1 MPLFDN
7 KKAAKKSL
15 RDIPEGTT
23 EKEKPKNGVVQWIKN
38 SGHSVK
44 GVFLEWLSEQ
54 QLFTV
59 VNDEIKMIKQEHKK
73 RKMSPQEKKTFKQ
86 KVAGLSDDAIKKFGE
101 LYLGTNSS
109 QEAKDKIKEGIQTV
123 LGQIKSGNFY
133 HKANA
138 FGDDEFDA
146 FMDDLEDEWEDDQ
159 EASGEVFMLNDII
172 NKHGFGEFM
181 GRSWVDQHI
190 QEDVVD
196 KDGEEITILVKL
208 PDKQKEP
215 TEEQQASLE
224 QLKKQVV
231 RNAINQNLKTSLSKE
246 ISEMNE
252 GNLTYSYY
260 RIMEYTIFPDNKI
273 EGAVY
278 TQFKDKSGI
287 MDSETNEFKYVPIT
301 LPKISKES
309 YINNILHKHGFGE
322 FMKLK
327 QKFDDVNEKYTMKT
341 WGMTVK
347 ELQEYQRTH
356 QGMTPLTLKRKQK
369 LEQQRLKKEGPKP
382 EKEKYKLNQYGEYRL
397 DDETKDTKFISVI
410 IKPKS
415 ENDPRP
421 SEMAKLIVSKES
433 EIIALAKRIFN
444 SQEFKKF
451 FKNDWDS
458 YLDVIKDEGE
468 DYFHFLA
475 NNYWDINEDGDLD
488 DFRAHILKNCEDP
501 STIRFFYD
509 EKTKKANLEFGFY
522 ADEIFQGFTKSVS
535 LKDIGINQ
543 TRLSESFILSNI
555 LNRSGLGEMVNLSKY
570 NVSTKPVS
578 EKAKLDKIIY
588 KSGFGEFMK
597 PGKPKFQQEEIY
609 DQNNDAIQIFFYYPK
624 GETEINDLQKS
635 ILEDLKDPKERAKIN
650 KDAKNQLTKRGA
662 LDDEEYTIKY
672 DKIASFEVTPD
683 GVISG
688 TAYGWFT
695 SKSNPDQKPTYD
707 EIGYDVEITSYEEKK
722 PQGEFMKPGNKNTV
736 TWDLDIENGE
746 SLEVEFTL
754 SRNQKEPN
762 ELQKSIFEKLKDPK
776 VRKELNDYARS
787 KSSTESDDG
796 EYNIKFKFIHYFKI
810 RQDGMMFVDT
820 YGYYTN
826 KKSPLDYYS
835 EEIDHMIPISKFKG
849 GK

>member
-7 KKAAKKSL
+7 KKTAKKSL

-181 GRSWVDQHI
+181 
-190 QEDVVD
+190 
-196 KDGEEITILVKL
+196 
-208 PDKQKEP
+208 
-215 TEEQQASLE
+215 
-224 QLKKQVV
+224 
-231 RNAINQNLKTSLSKE
+231 
-246 ISEMNE
+246 
-252 GNLTYSYY
+252 
-260 RIMEYTIFPDNKI
+260 
-273 EGAVY
+273 
-278 TQFKDKSGI
+278 
-287 MDSETNEFKYVPIT
+287 
-301 LPKISKES
+301 
-309 YINNILHKHGFGE
+309 
-322 FMKLK
+322 KLK
-327 QKFDDVNEKYTMKT
+327 QKFDDVNEKHTMKT

-356 QGMTPLTLKRKQK
+356 QGRTPITLKRKRQ

-397 DDETKDTKFISVI
+397 DDETKDTKFISII

-451 FKNDWDS
+451 FKNDWNS

-535 LKDIGINQ
+535 LKDIGITQ
-543 TRLSESFILSNI
+543 VVSSESFILSNI
-555 LNRSGLGEMVNLSKY
+555 LTRSGLGEMVNLSKY
-570 NVSTKPVS
+570 NVSIKPIG

-588 KSGFGEFMK
+588 RSGFGEFMK
-597 PGKPKFQQEEIY
+597 PGKPKFQQEDIDDVDGSNISVFLY
-609 DQNNDAIQIFFYYPK
+609 FPK

-635 ILEDLKDPKERAKIN
+635 ILADLKDPKERAKIN
-650 KDAKNQLTKRGA
+650 KEAKNQLMKKGG
-662 LDDEEYTIKY
+662 LNEDDYTIKY
-672 DKIASFEVTPD
+672 DKIASFEVTSD

-695 SKSNPDQKPTYD
+695 SKYNPDQKPTYD
-707 EIGYDVEITSYEEKK
+707 EIGYDVEITSYEEAKK
-722 PQGEFMKPGNKNTV
+722 
-736 TWDLDIENGE
+736 
-746 SLEVEFTL
+746 
-754 SRNQKEPN
+754 
-762 ELQKSIFEKLKDPK
+762 
-776 VRKELNDYARS
+776 
-787 KSSTESDDG
+787 
-796 EYNIKFKFIHYFKI
+796 
-810 RQDGMMFVDT
+810 
-820 YGYYTN
+820 
-826 KKSPLDYYS
+826 
-835 EEIDHMIPISKFKG
+835 
-849 GK
+849 

>member
-7 KKAAKKSL
+7 KKTAKKSL

-23 EKEKPKNGVVQWIKN
+23 EKAKPKNDVVQWIKN

-73 RKMSPQEKKTFKQ
+73 RKMSPQEKKSFKQ

-159 EASGEVFMLNDII
+159 EASGEVFMLNNII

-181 GRSWVDQHI
+181 GRSWVDKHI
-190 QEDVVD
+190 QEDIVD

-208 PDKQKEP
+208 PDKQTEP

-224 QLKKQVV
+224 QLKKQAV
-231 RNAINQNLKTSLSKE
+231 RNAINQHLKTSLSKE

-278 TQFKDKSGI
+278 TQFKDKSGT
-287 MDSETNEFKYVPIT
+287 MDSETNEYKYVPIT

-309 YINNILHKHGFGE
+309 HINNIIFKH
-322 FMKLK
+322 
-327 QKFDDVNEKYTMKT
+327 
-341 WGMTVK
+341 
-347 ELQEYQRTH
+347 
-356 QGMTPLTLKRKQK
+356 
-369 LEQQRLKKEGPKP
+369 
-382 EKEKYKLNQYGEYRL
+382 
-397 DDETKDTKFISVI
+397 
-410 IKPKS
+410 
-415 ENDPRP
+415 
-421 SEMAKLIVSKES
+421 
-433 EIIALAKRIFN
+433 
-444 SQEFKKF
+444 
-451 FKNDWDS
+451 
-458 YLDVIKDEGE
+458 
-468 DYFHFLA
+468 
-475 NNYWDINEDGDLD
+475 
-488 DFRAHILKNCEDP
+488 
-501 STIRFFYD
+501 
-509 EKTKKANLEFGFY
+509 
-522 ADEIFQGFTKSVS
+522 
-535 LKDIGINQ
+535 
-543 TRLSESFILSNI
+543 
-555 LNRSGLGEMVNLSKY
+555 GLGEIVNLSKY
-570 NVSTKPVS
+570 NVSTKPVC
-578 EKAKLDKIIY
+578 EKVKLDKIIY

-597 PGKPKFQQEEIY
+597 PGKPKFQQE
-609 DQNNDAIQIFFYYPK
+609 DVDDVDGSNLSIFLYFPK

-635 ILEDLKDPKERAKIN
+635 ILEDLKDPKERAKVN

-662 LDDEEYTIKY
+662 LDDDEYTIKY
-672 DKIASFEVTPD
+672 DRITSFEVTPD

-707 EIGYDVEITSYEEKK
+707 EIGYDVEITRYEEVKK
-722 PQGEFMKPGNKNTV
+722 
-736 TWDLDIENGE
+736 
-746 SLEVEFTL
+746 
-754 SRNQKEPN
+754 
-762 ELQKSIFEKLKDPK
+762 
-776 VRKELNDYARS
+776 
-787 KSSTESDDG
+787 
-796 EYNIKFKFIHYFKI
+796 
-810 RQDGMMFVDT
+810 
-820 YGYYTN
+820 
-826 KKSPLDYYS
+826 
-835 EEIDHMIPISKFKG
+835 
-849 GK
+849 

>member
-23 EKEKPKNGVVQWIKN
+23 NEEKPKNGVVQWIKN

-59 VNDEIKMIKQEHKK
+59 VNDEIKMIKQEHRK

-181 GRSWVDQHI
+181 
-190 QEDVVD
+190 
-196 KDGEEITILVKL
+196 
-208 PDKQKEP
+208 
-215 TEEQQASLE
+215 
-224 QLKKQVV
+224 
-231 RNAINQNLKTSLSKE
+231 
-246 ISEMNE
+246 
-252 GNLTYSYY
+252 
-260 RIMEYTIFPDNKI
+260 
-273 EGAVY
+273 
-278 TQFKDKSGI
+278 
-287 MDSETNEFKYVPIT
+287 
-301 LPKISKES
+301 
-309 YINNILHKHGFGE
+309 
-322 FMKLK
+322 KLK
-327 QKFDDVNEKYTMKT
+327 QKFDDVNEKHTMKT

-356 QGMTPLTLKRKQK
+356 QGMTPLTLKRK
-369 LEQQRLKKEGPKP
+369 EQIEQRRLKKEGPKP

-397 DDETKDTKFISVI
+397 DNETKDTKFISVI

-421 SEMAKLIVSKES
+421 SEIAKLIVSKES

-451 FKNDWDS
+451 FKKSWDI

-488 DFRAHILKNCEDP
+488 DFRTHILKNCEDP

-509 EKTKKANLEFGFY
+509 EKTKKADLEFGFY

-535 LKDIGINQ
+535 LKDIGITQ
-543 TRLSESFILSNI
+543 TVSSESFILSNI
-555 LNRSGLGEMVNLSKY
+555 LTRSGLGEMVNLSKY

-588 KSGFGEFMK
+588 RSGFGEFMK
-597 PGKPKFQQEEIY
+597 PGKPKFQQEDI
-609 DQNNDAIQIFFYYPK
+609 DDVDGSNISIFLYFPK

-635 ILEDLKDPKERAKIN
+635 ILADLKDPKERAKIN
-650 KDAKNQLTKRGA
+650 KEAKKQLMKKGG
-662 LDDEEYTIKY
+662 LDEDDYTIKY
-672 DKIASFEVTPD
+672 DRITSFEVTPD

-695 SKSNPDQKPTYD
+695 SKYNPDQKPTYD
-707 EIGYDVEITSYEEKK
+707 EIGYDVEILSYEEAKK
-722 PQGEFMKPGNKNTV
+722 
-736 TWDLDIENGE
+736 
-746 SLEVEFTL
+746 
-754 SRNQKEPN
+754 
-762 ELQKSIFEKLKDPK
+762 
-776 VRKELNDYARS
+776 
-787 KSSTESDDG
+787 
-796 EYNIKFKFIHYFKI
+796 
-810 RQDGMMFVDT
+810 
-820 YGYYTN
+820 
-826 KKSPLDYYS
+826 
-835 EEIDHMIPISKFKG
+835 
-849 GK
+849 

>member
-15 RDIPEGTT
+15 RDIPDGTT
-23 EKEKPKNGVVQWIKN
+23 NEEKPKNGVVQWIKN

-109 QEAKDKIKEGIQTV
+109 QEAKNKIKEGIQTV

-181 GRSWVDQHI
+181 
-190 QEDVVD
+190 
-196 KDGEEITILVKL
+196 
-208 PDKQKEP
+208 
-215 TEEQQASLE
+215 
-224 QLKKQVV
+224 
-231 RNAINQNLKTSLSKE
+231 
-246 ISEMNE
+246 
-252 GNLTYSYY
+252 
-260 RIMEYTIFPDNKI
+260 
-273 EGAVY
+273 
-278 TQFKDKSGI
+278 
-287 MDSETNEFKYVPIT
+287 
-301 LPKISKES
+301 
-309 YINNILHKHGFGE
+309 
-322 FMKLK
+322 KLK
-327 QKFDDVNEKYTMKT
+327 QKFDDVNEKHTMKT

-397 DDETKDTKFISVI
+397 DDETKDTKFISII

-415 ENDPRP
+415 ENEPRP
-421 SEMAKLIVSKES
+421 SEIAKLIVSKES

-444 SQEFKKF
+444 SQEFRKF

-488 DFRAHILKNCEDP
+488 DFRAHILKNCENP
-501 STIRFFYD
+501 RTIRFFYD

-535 LKDIGINQ
+535 LKDIGITQ
-543 TRLSESFILSNI
+543 VVSSESFILSNI
-555 LNRSGLGEMVNLSKY
+555 LTRSGLGEMVNLSKY
-570 NVSTKPVS
+570 NVSAKPVS
-578 EKAKLDKIIY
+578 EKAKLDKIIF

-597 PGKPKFQQEEIY
+597 PGKPKFQQEDI
-609 DQNNDAIQIFFYYPK
+609 DDVDGSNISIFLYFPK

-635 ILEDLKDPKERAKIN
+635 ILKDLKDPKERAKIN
-650 KDAKNQLTKRGA
+650 KEAKKQLMKKGG
-662 LDDEEYTIKY
+662 LDEDDYTIKY
-672 DKIASFEVTPD
+672 DRITSFEVTPD

-695 SKSNPDQKPTYD
+695 SKYNPEQKPTYD
-707 EIGYDVEITSYEEKK
+707 EIGYDVEILSYEEAKK
-722 PQGEFMKPGNKNTV
+722 
-736 TWDLDIENGE
+736 
-746 SLEVEFTL
+746 
-754 SRNQKEPN
+754 
-762 ELQKSIFEKLKDPK
+762 
-776 VRKELNDYARS
+776 
-787 KSSTESDDG
+787 
-796 EYNIKFKFIHYFKI
+796 
-810 RQDGMMFVDT
+810 
-820 YGYYTN
+820 
-826 KKSPLDYYS
+826 
-835 EEIDHMIPISKFKG
+835 
-849 GK
+849 

>member
-7 KKAAKKSL
+7 KKTAKKSL
-15 RDIPEGTT
+15 QDIPEGTAK
-23 EKEKPKNGVVQWIKN
+23 KEKPKNGIVQWIKN

-59 VNDEIKMIKQEHKK
+59 VNDEIKMIKQEQKK
-73 RKMSPQEKKTFKQ
+73 KKMSPQEKKTFKQ
-86 KVAGLSDDAIKKFGE
+86 KVASLSDDAIKKFGE

-146 FMDDLEDEWEDDQ
+146 FMNDLEDEWEEDQ
-159 EASGEVFMLNDII
+159 QASGEVFMLNDII
-172 NKHGFGEFM
+172 NK
-181 GRSWVDQHI
+181 
-190 QEDVVD
+190 
-196 KDGEEITILVKL
+196 
-208 PDKQKEP
+208 
-215 TEEQQASLE
+215 
-224 QLKKQVV
+224 
-231 RNAINQNLKTSLSKE
+231 
-246 ISEMNE
+246 
-252 GNLTYSYY
+252 Y
-260 RIMEYTIFPDNKI
+260 
-273 EGAVY
+273 
-278 TQFKDKSGI
+278 
-287 MDSETNEFKYVPIT
+287 
-301 LPKISKES
+301 
-309 YINNILHKHGFGE
+309 GFGE

-327 QKFDDVNEKYTMKT
+327 QSFNDMNEKHTMKT
-341 WGMTVK
+341 WGMTVQ
-347 ELQEYQRTH
+347 ELQEYRRTH
-356 QGMTPLTLKRKQK
+356 QGMTPPTLKRKEQI
-369 LEQQRLKKEGPKP
+369 EQQRLKKEGPKP
-382 EKEKYKLNQYGEYRL
+382 EKEKYPLNQYGEYRL
-397 DDETKDTKFISVI
+397 DDETKDTKSISVI
-410 IKPKS
+410 IEPKS

-433 EIIALAKRIFN
+433 EIISLAKKIFN

-451 FKNDWDS
+451 FKKEWDS

-488 DFRAHILKNCEDP
+488 DFRTHILKNCEDP
-501 STIRFFYD
+501 STVRFFYD
-509 EKTKKANLEFGFY
+509 EKTEKAELEFGYY
-522 ADEIFQGFTKSVS
+522 AEEIFQGFTKSVS
-535 LKDIGINQ
+535 LKDIGITQ
-543 TRLSESFILSNI
+543 TRSSESFILSNI
-555 LNRSGLGEMVNLSKY
+555 LTRSGLGEMVNLSKY

-597 PGKPKFQQEEIY
+597 PGKPKFQQEDI
-609 DQNNDAIQIFFYYPK
+609 DDVDGSNISIFLYYPK

-635 ILEDLKDPKERAKIN
+635 ILKDLKDPKERAKIN
-650 KDAKNQLTKRGA
+650 KIAKKQLADRGA

-672 DKIASFEVTPD
+672 DKIASFEVSPD
-683 GVISG
+683 GVITG

-695 SKSNPDQKPTYD
+695 SKSDPDQKPTYD
-707 EIGYDVEITSYEEKK
+707 EIGYDVEITRYEKK
-722 PQGEFMKPGNKNTV
+722 KSQGEFMKPGNKNTIS
-736 TWDLDIENGE
+736 WDLDIENGE

-754 SRNQKEPN
+754 SKNQTEPN
-762 ELQKSIFEKLKDPK
+762 ELQKKIFEKLKDPK

-787 KSSTESDDG
+787 KSSTESEDG
-796 EYNIKFKFIHYFKI
+796 EAKIKFDKIHYFKI

-820 YGYYTN
+820 SGYYISKDPNFN
-826 KKSPLDYYS
+826 KYYD
-835 EEIDHMIPISKFKG
+835 EVDHMVPIPVYKE

>member
-7 KKAAKKSL
+7 KKTAKKSL

-146 FMDDLEDEWEDDQ
+146 FMDDLENEWEDDQ

-181 GRSWVDQHI
+181 GRSWVDKHI

-215 TEEQQASLE
+215 TGEQRSSLE
-224 QLKKQVV
+224 QLKKQAV
-231 RNAINQNLKTSLSKE
+231 RNVINQTIKNALSKE
-246 ISEMNE
+246 ISEMND
-252 GNLTYSYY
+252 GNLTYTYY
-260 RIMEYTIFPDNKI
+260 RIMEYTIHPNNEI

-278 TQFKDKSGI
+278 TRFKDKSGT
-287 MDSETNEFKYVPIT
+287 MNNETNEFKYVQVI
-301 LPKISKES
+301 LPKASKES
-309 YINNILHKHGFGE
+309 NINNIIHKHG
-322 FMKLK
+322 
-327 QKFDDVNEKYTMKT
+327 
-341 WGMTVK
+341 
-347 ELQEYQRTH
+347 
-356 QGMTPLTLKRKQK
+356 
-369 LEQQRLKKEGPKP
+369 
-382 EKEKYKLNQYGEYRL
+382 
-397 DDETKDTKFISVI
+397 
-410 IKPKS
+410 
-415 ENDPRP
+415 
-421 SEMAKLIVSKES
+421 
-433 EIIALAKRIFN
+433 
-444 SQEFKKF
+444 
-451 FKNDWDS
+451 
-458 YLDVIKDEGE
+458 
-468 DYFHFLA
+468 
-475 NNYWDINEDGDLD
+475 
-488 DFRAHILKNCEDP
+488 
-501 STIRFFYD
+501 
-509 EKTKKANLEFGFY
+509 
-522 ADEIFQGFTKSVS
+522 
-535 LKDIGINQ
+535 
-543 TRLSESFILSNI
+543 
-555 LNRSGLGEMVNLSKY
+555 LGEIVNLSKY

-597 PGKPKFQQEEIY
+597 PGRPKFQQEDI
-609 DQNNDAIQIFFYYPK
+609 DDVDGSNISIFLYYPK

-635 ILEDLKDPKERAKIN
+635 ILADLKDPKERAKIN
-650 KDAKNQLTKRGA
+650 KETKKQLMKKGG
-662 LDDEEYTIKY
+662 LDEDDYTVKY
-672 DKIASFEVTPD
+672 DRITSFEVTPD

-695 SKSNPDQKPTYD
+695 SKYNPDQKSTYD
-707 EIGYDVEITSYEEKK
+707 EIGYDVKILSYEEAKK
-722 PQGEFMKPGNKNTV
+722 
-736 TWDLDIENGE
+736 
-746 SLEVEFTL
+746 
-754 SRNQKEPN
+754 
-762 ELQKSIFEKLKDPK
+762 
-776 VRKELNDYARS
+776 
-787 KSSTESDDG
+787 
-796 EYNIKFKFIHYFKI
+796 
-810 RQDGMMFVDT
+810 
-820 YGYYTN
+820 
-826 KKSPLDYYS
+826 
-835 EEIDHMIPISKFKG
+835 
-849 GK
+849 

>member
-1 MPLFDN
+1 MPLFD

-181 GRSWVDQHI
+181 
-190 QEDVVD
+190 
-196 KDGEEITILVKL
+196 
-208 PDKQKEP
+208 
-215 TEEQQASLE
+215 
-224 QLKKQVV
+224 
-231 RNAINQNLKTSLSKE
+231 
-246 ISEMNE
+246 
-252 GNLTYSYY
+252 
-260 RIMEYTIFPDNKI
+260 
-273 EGAVY
+273 
-278 TQFKDKSGI
+278 
-287 MDSETNEFKYVPIT
+287 
-301 LPKISKES
+301 
-309 YINNILHKHGFGE
+309 
-322 FMKLK
+322 KLK
-327 QKFDDVNEKYTMKT
+327 QKFDDVNEKHTMKT

-421 SEMAKLIVSKES
+421 SEMAKLLVSKES

-451 FKNDWDS
+451 FKNDWNS
-458 YLDVIKDEGE
+458 FLDVIKDEGE

-488 DFRAHILKNCEDP
+488 DFRVHILKNCENP
-501 STIRFFYD
+501 RTIRFFYD

-535 LKDIGINQ
+535 LKDIGITQ
-543 TRLSESFILSNI
+543 VVSSESFILSNI
-555 LNRSGLGEMVNLSKY
+555 LTRSGLGEMVNLSKY
-570 NVSTKPVS
+570 NVSIKPIG

-588 KSGFGEFMK
+588 RSGFGEFMK
-597 PGKPKFQQEEIY
+597 TGKPKFQQEDI
-609 DQNNDAIQIFFYYPK
+609 DDVDGSNISIFLYFPK

-635 ILEDLKDPKERAKIN
+635 ILADLKDPKERAKIN
-650 KDAKNQLTKRGA
+650 KEAKKQLMKKGE
-662 LDDEEYTIKY
+662 LDEDDYTIKY

-695 SKSNPDQKPTYD
+695 SKSNPDKKPTYD
-707 EIGYDVEITSYEEKK
+707 EIGYDVEITSYEEAKK
-722 PQGEFMKPGNKNTV
+722 
-736 TWDLDIENGE
+736 
-746 SLEVEFTL
+746 
-754 SRNQKEPN
+754 
-762 ELQKSIFEKLKDPK
+762 
-776 VRKELNDYARS
+776 
-787 KSSTESDDG
+787 
-796 EYNIKFKFIHYFKI
+796 
-810 RQDGMMFVDT
+810 
-820 YGYYTN
+820 
-826 KKSPLDYYS
+826 
-835 EEIDHMIPISKFKG
+835 
-849 GK
+849 

>member
-59 VNDEIKMIKQEHKK
+59 VNDEIKMTKQEHKK

-146 FMDDLEDEWEDDQ
+146 FMNDLEDEWEDDQ

-181 GRSWVDQHI
+181 
-190 QEDVVD
+190 
-196 KDGEEITILVKL
+196 
-208 PDKQKEP
+208 
-215 TEEQQASLE
+215 
-224 QLKKQVV
+224 
-231 RNAINQNLKTSLSKE
+231 
-246 ISEMNE
+246 
-252 GNLTYSYY
+252 
-260 RIMEYTIFPDNKI
+260 
-273 EGAVY
+273 
-278 TQFKDKSGI
+278 
-287 MDSETNEFKYVPIT
+287 
-301 LPKISKES
+301 
-309 YINNILHKHGFGE
+309 
-322 FMKLK
+322 KLK
-327 QKFDDVNEKYTMKT
+327 QKFDDVNEKHTMKT

-356 QGMTPLTLKRKQK
+356 QGRTPLTLKRKQTI
-369 LEQQRLKKEGPKP
+369 EQQRFKKEGPKP

-397 DDETKDTKFISVI
+397 DDETKDTKFISII

-415 ENDPRP
+415 ENDTRP
-421 SEMAKLIVSKES
+421 SEIAKLIVSKES

-488 DFRAHILKNCEDP
+488 DFRAHILKNCENP
-501 STIRFFYD
+501 RTIRFFYD
-509 EKTKKANLEFGFY
+509 EKTKKADLEFGFY

-535 LKDIGINQ
+535 LKDIGITQ
-543 TRLSESFILSNI
+543 VISSESFILSSI
-555 LNRSGLGEMVNLSKY
+555 LTRSGLGEMVNLSKY

-588 KSGFGEFMK
+588 RSGFGEFMK
-597 PGKPKFQQEEIY
+597 PGKPKFQQEDI
-609 DQNNDAIQIFFYYPK
+609 DDVDGSNISIFLYFPK

-635 ILEDLKDPKERAKIN
+635 ILADLKDPKERVKIN
-650 KDAKNQLTKRGA
+650 KEAKNQLMKKGG
-662 LDDEEYTIKY
+662 LDEDDYTIKY
-672 DKIASFEVTPD
+672 DRITSFEVTPD
-683 GVISG
+683 GVITG

-695 SKSNPDQKPTYD
+695 SKYNPDQKPTYD

-722 PQGEFMKPGNKNTV
+722 PQGEFMKIGNKNTV

-762 ELQKSIFEKLKDPK
+762 ELQKKIFKQLKDPK

-796 EYNIKFKFIHYFKI
+796 EYNTKFKFIHFFQI
-810 RQDGMMFVDT
+810 RQDGMIFVDT
-820 YGYYTN
+820 SGYYTN
-826 KKSPLDYYS
+826 KKVPLDYYF

>member
-7 KKAAKKSL
+7 KKTAKKSL

-23 EKEKPKNGVVQWIKN
+23 NEEKPKNGVVQWIKN

-181 GRSWVDQHI
+181 
-190 QEDVVD
+190 
-196 KDGEEITILVKL
+196 
-208 PDKQKEP
+208 
-215 TEEQQASLE
+215 
-224 QLKKQVV
+224 
-231 RNAINQNLKTSLSKE
+231 
-246 ISEMNE
+246 
-252 GNLTYSYY
+252 
-260 RIMEYTIFPDNKI
+260 
-273 EGAVY
+273 
-278 TQFKDKSGI
+278 
-287 MDSETNEFKYVPIT
+287 
-301 LPKISKES
+301 
-309 YINNILHKHGFGE
+309 
-322 FMKLK
+322 KLK
-327 QKFDDVNEKYTMKT
+327 QKFDDVNEKHTMKT

-356 QGMTPLTLKRKQK
+356 QGSTPLTLKRKQT

-421 SEMAKLIVSKES
+421 SDMAKLIVSKES

-488 DFRAHILKNCEDP
+488 DFRTHILKNCEDP

-509 EKTKKANLEFGFY
+509 EKTKKADLEFGFF

-535 LKDIGINQ
+535 LKDIGITQ
-543 TRLSESFILSNI
+543 TVSSESFILSNI
-555 LNRSGLGEMVNLSKY
+555 LTRSGLGEMVNLSKY
-570 NVSTKPVS
+570 NVSIKPIG

-588 KSGFGEFMK
+588 KSGFGEFMR
-597 PGKPKFQQEEIY
+597 PGKPKFQQEDI
-609 DQNNDAIQIFFYYPK
+609 DDVDGSNISIFLYFPK

-635 ILEDLKDPKERAKIN
+635 ILADLKDPKERAKIN
-650 KDAKNQLTKRGA
+650 KETKKQLMKKGG
-662 LDDEEYTIKY
+662 LDEDDYTIKY

-695 SKSNPDQKPTYD
+695 SKYNPDQKPTYD

-722 PQGEFMKPGNKNTV
+722 PQGEFMKIGSKNTV

-762 ELQKSIFEKLKDPK
+762 ELQKKIFEQLKDPK

-796 EYNIKFKFIHYFKI
+796 EYNTKFKLIHFFQI

-820 YGYYTN
+820 SGYYTN
-826 KKSPLDYYS
+826 KKVPLDYYF

>member
-181 GRSWVDQHI
+181 
-190 QEDVVD
+190 
-196 KDGEEITILVKL
+196 
-208 PDKQKEP
+208 
-215 TEEQQASLE
+215 
-224 QLKKQVV
+224 
-231 RNAINQNLKTSLSKE
+231 
-246 ISEMNE
+246 
-252 GNLTYSYY
+252 
-260 RIMEYTIFPDNKI
+260 
-273 EGAVY
+273 
-278 TQFKDKSGI
+278 
-287 MDSETNEFKYVPIT
+287 
-301 LPKISKES
+301 
-309 YINNILHKHGFGE
+309 
-322 FMKLK
+322 KLK
-327 QKFDDVNEKYTMKT
+327 QKFDDVNEQHTMKT

-356 QGMTPLTLKRKQK
+356 QGMTPLTLKRKQT

-382 EKEKYKLNQYGEYRL
+382 EKEKYKLNQYGVYRL
-397 DDETKDTKFISVI
+397 DDETKDTKFISII

-415 ENDPRP
+415 ENEPRP
-421 SEMAKLIVSKES
+421 SEIAKLIVSKES

-488 DFRAHILKNCEDP
+488 DFRTHVLKNCENP
-501 STIRFFYD
+501 RTIRFFYD
-509 EKTKKANLEFGFY
+509 EKTKKADLEFGFY

-535 LKDIGINQ
+535 LKDIGITQ
-543 TRLSESFILSNI
+543 TVSSESFILSNI
-555 LNRSGLGEMVNLSKY
+555 LTRSGLGEMVNLSKY

-588 KSGFGEFMK
+588 RSGFGEFMK
-597 PGKPKFQQEEIY
+597 PGKPKFQQEDI
-609 DQNNDAIQIFFYYPK
+609 DDVDGSNISIFLYFPK

-635 ILEDLKDPKERAKIN
+635 ILADLKDPKERAKIN
-650 KDAKNQLTKRGA
+650 KEAKKQLMKKGG
-662 LDDEEYTIKY
+662 LDEDDYTIKY
-672 DKIASFEVTPD
+672 DRITSFEVTPD

-695 SKSNPDQKPTYD
+695 SKYNPDQKPTYD
-707 EIGYDVEITSYEEKK
+707 EIGYDVEILSYEEAKK
-722 PQGEFMKPGNKNTV
+722 
-736 TWDLDIENGE
+736 
-746 SLEVEFTL
+746 
-754 SRNQKEPN
+754 
-762 ELQKSIFEKLKDPK
+762 
-776 VRKELNDYARS
+776 
-787 KSSTESDDG
+787 
-796 EYNIKFKFIHYFKI
+796 
-810 RQDGMMFVDT
+810 
-820 YGYYTN
+820 
-826 KKSPLDYYS
+826 
-835 EEIDHMIPISKFKG
+835 
-849 GK
+849 

>member
-86 KVAGLSDDAIKKFGE
+86 KVAGLSDDVIKKFGE

-181 GRSWVDQHI
+181 
-190 QEDVVD
+190 
-196 KDGEEITILVKL
+196 
-208 PDKQKEP
+208 
-215 TEEQQASLE
+215 
-224 QLKKQVV
+224 
-231 RNAINQNLKTSLSKE
+231 
-246 ISEMNE
+246 
-252 GNLTYSYY
+252 
-260 RIMEYTIFPDNKI
+260 
-273 EGAVY
+273 
-278 TQFKDKSGI
+278 
-287 MDSETNEFKYVPIT
+287 
-301 LPKISKES
+301 
-309 YINNILHKHGFGE
+309 
-322 FMKLK
+322 KLK
-327 QKFDDVNEKYTMKT
+327 QKFDDVNEKHTMKT

-468 DYFHFLA
+468 DYFRFLA

-570 NVSTKPVS
+570 NVSTKPVG

-597 PGKPKFQQEEIY
+597 PGKPKFQQEDI
-609 DQNNDAIQIFFYYPK
+609 DDVDGSNISIFLYFPK

-635 ILEDLKDPKERAKIN
+635 ILKDLKDPKERAKIN
-650 KDAKNQLTKRGA
+650 KEAKKQLMKKGG
-662 LDDEEYTIKY
+662 LDEDDYTIKY
-672 DKIASFEVTPD
+672 DRITSFEVTPD

-722 PQGEFMKPGNKNTV
+722 PQGEFMKIGSKNTV

-796 EYNIKFKFIHYFKI
+796 EYNIKFKFIHFFQI
-810 RQDGMMFVDT
+810 RQDGMIFVDT

-826 KKSPLDYYS
+826 KTSPLDYYS

>member
-181 GRSWVDQHI
+181 
-190 QEDVVD
+190 
-196 KDGEEITILVKL
+196 
-208 PDKQKEP
+208 
-215 TEEQQASLE
+215 
-224 QLKKQVV
+224 
-231 RNAINQNLKTSLSKE
+231 
-246 ISEMNE
+246 
-252 GNLTYSYY
+252 
-260 RIMEYTIFPDNKI
+260 
-273 EGAVY
+273 
-278 TQFKDKSGI
+278 
-287 MDSETNEFKYVPIT
+287 
-301 LPKISKES
+301 
-309 YINNILHKHGFGE
+309 
-322 FMKLK
+322 KLK
-327 QKFDDVNEKYTMKT
+327 QKFDDVNEKHTMKT

-356 QGMTPLTLKRKQK
+356 QGRTPLTLKRKQT

-397 DDETKDTKFISVI
+397 DDETKDTKFISII

-488 DFRAHILKNCEDP
+488 DFRTHILKNCEDP

-509 EKTKKANLEFGFY
+509 EKTKKADLEFGFY

-535 LKDIGINQ
+535 LKDIGITQ
-543 TRLSESFILSNI
+543 VVSSESFILSNI
-555 LNRSGLGEMVNLSKY
+555 LTRSGLGEMVNLSKY
-570 NVSTKPVS
+570 NVSIKPIG

-588 KSGFGEFMK
+588 RSGFGEFMK
-597 PGKPKFQQEEIY
+597 PGKPKFQQEDI
-609 DQNNDAIQIFFYYPK
+609 DDVDGSNISIFLYFPK

-635 ILEDLKDPKERAKIN
+635 ILADLKDPKERAKIN
-650 KDAKNQLTKRGA
+650 KEAKKQLMKKGG
-662 LDDEEYTIKY
+662 LDEDDYTIKY
-672 DKIASFEVTPD
+672 DKITSFEVTPD

-695 SKSNPDQKPTYD
+695 SKSDPDKKPTYD

-722 PQGEFMKPGNKNTV
+722 PQGEFMKIGSKNTV

-762 ELQKSIFEKLKDPK
+762 ELQKKIFEQLKDPK

-796 EYNIKFKFIHYFKI
+796 EYNTKFKLIHFFQI

-820 YGYYTN
+820 SGYYTN
-826 KKSPLDYYS
+826 KKVPLDYYF